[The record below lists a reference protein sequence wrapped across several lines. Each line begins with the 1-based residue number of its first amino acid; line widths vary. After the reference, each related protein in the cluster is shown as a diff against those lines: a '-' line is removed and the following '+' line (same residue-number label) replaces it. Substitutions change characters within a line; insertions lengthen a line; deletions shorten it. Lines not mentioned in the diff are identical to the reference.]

1 MPGKL
6 SVSRAFGDICA
17 KDQRFGGNSKVL
29 IAAPEITKVQLNS
42 QMDFIVIGCKPILI
56 SGDGIFDVISSEQLL
71 RQSWISLAP
80 NKAVR
85 DIHKASSAI
94 VNHLIRECMHRRA
107 LDNLTVIVIGL
118 QNLESYFTSP
128 EAKDSKSNLQGRRQ
142 IT

>member
-1 MPGKL
+1 MM
-6 SVSRAFGDICA
+6 STD
-17 KDQRFGGNSKVL
+17 
-29 IAAPEITKVQLNS
+29 
-42 QMDFIVIGCKPILI
+42 
-56 SGDGIFDVISSEQLL
+56 QLL
-71 RQSWISLAP
+71 RQAWLSLAP

-118 QNLESYFTSP
+118 QNLETFFISP
-128 EAKDSKSNLQGRRQ
+128 ESKTSKTTLQSRKQ